1 MEIFKNTNF
10 TSEHSERQS
19 YSSPLLKETNPW
31 KKKRKQ
37 GHTVQGFYFDQVME
51 TEPKT
56 ELGLWNLVV
65 NIDSVCDKQ
74 QKYSQKLRN
83 LTFPGKKLLKY
94 IVYAFLHEGEND

>member
-1 MEIFKNTNF
+1 
-10 TSEHSERQS
+10 
-19 YSSPLLKETNPW
+19 
-31 KKKRKQ
+31 
-37 GHTVQGFYFDQVME
+37 ME